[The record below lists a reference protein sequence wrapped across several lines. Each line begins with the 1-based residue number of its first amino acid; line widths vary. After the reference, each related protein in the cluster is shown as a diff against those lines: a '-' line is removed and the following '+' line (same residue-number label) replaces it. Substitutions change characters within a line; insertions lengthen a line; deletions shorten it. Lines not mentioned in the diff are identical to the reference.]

1 MKSLKVLIVA
11 AVAVLATALPAS
23 AQFRFGPKIGTEV
36 TNMRFD
42 KDVLSSE
49 NRAGFTGGLQI
60 EFTVPVIGLGFDL
73 SAMYV
78 HRVFSASGLPT
89 TEGTDVDYDNY
100 KKRDYIEI
108 PLHVKYKIGLPVIG
122 SILTPYIF
130 TGPNFAVLASKK
142 AITDGVKNKS
152 FDTAWDFGVGL
163 QLFTH
168 LQIGASYS
176 LGMNKTVELVNKV
189 GNTGINPADLDS
201 RCNYWT
207 ITAAWMF

>member
-1 MKSLKVLIVA
+1 MKSLKILIVA

-42 KDVLSSE
+42 KDVFNAE
-49 NRAGFTGGLQI
+49 NRAGFTGGLQV
-60 EFTVPVIGLGFDL
+60 EFTIPVINLGFDL

-78 HRVFSASGLPT
+78 HRVFNSDALNSD
-89 TEGTDVDYDNY
+89 EGDMYKNY
-100 KKRDYIEI
+100 KERDYIEI
-108 PLHVKYKIGLPVIG
+108 PLHLKYKIGLPVVG
-122 SILTPYIF
+122 SIITPYIF

-142 AITDGVKNKS
+142 GITEGMKNKS
-152 FDTAWDFGVGL
+152 FDTAWDFGLGL

-176 LGMNKTVELVNKV
+176 VGMNKTVELVNKV
-189 GNTGINPADLDS
+189 GAPNINTIDLDS
-201 RCNYWT
+201 RCNFWT